1 MHLDGLSDVMRN
13 DRRGDCAGA
22 FLKDSN
28 ALILELSALLTDLKA
43 VFARQ
48 TLALARRCSVD
59 GVLNAARLDREQVGS
74 YELAFAGAELLAA
87 ETLLAELTRAS
98 SELDVRLALTFAAE
112 ASRSVADRLEQVALD
127 LEGDGAPF
135 GILRGSADARAC
147 IKHVLSGAALD
158 ETGRLLNECGDE
170 IAAIALSE
178 ELEMAQGEF
187 RRLAAEA
194 LVPAAMRIHRD
205 DLIVSEELLQRY
217 RAMGVFGLSIPERY
231 GGSAPDGRDNNLMM
245 IVVTEALSEASL
257 AAGGSLITRPEI
269 LSRALLAGGTADQ
282 QTHWLPRIAAGDPL
296 CAVAITEPGYG
307 SDVAH
312 VQLKGTKSEGGWL
325 LNGAKTWCT
334 FAGYAG
340 LIMVVARTAAD
351 PSLGHLGLSVLLV
364 EKPSYDGHA
373 FDHRQEGGG
382 RLTGKA
388 IATIGYRGMHSFDL
402 AFDDY
407 FVPDAHVVGGAAGL
421 GKGFYFTMAGMVGG
435 RLQTAARAC
444 GVMRAALKAALRY
457 AADRKVFNAP
467 LADYSL
473 TRAKL
478 TRMAAR
484 FAACRQL
491 TYAVGRQMDSGG
503 GRMEASLVKLFA
515 CRSAEW
521 LTREALQ
528 IHGGMG
534 YAEETPISRYFVDA
548 RVLSIFEGAE
558 ETLALK
564 VIARS
569 LFEDAL
575 RAEDAGVSSR
585 GAPK

>member
-1 MHLDGLSDVMRN
+1 
-13 DRRGDCAGA
+13 
-22 FLKDSN
+22 
-28 ALILELSALLTDLKA
+28 

-59 GVLNAARLDREQVGS
+59 GALDSARLDREQVAG

-87 ETLLAELTRAS
+87 ETLLAELTQAS
-98 SELDVRLALTFAAE
+98 SELDVRLALTYAAE
-112 ASRSVADRLEQVALD
+112 AFRSVEDRLEQVTFDLD
-127 LEGDGAPF
+127 ADCAPPGAV
-135 GILRGSADARAC
+135 RGTGNTHHSAHSGRSGAARAC

-158 ETGRLLNECGDE
+158 ETGRLLNECRGE
-170 IAAIALSE
+170 IAAVALSE
-178 ELEMAQGEF
+178 ELDMAQGEF
-187 RRLAAEA
+187 RRLAAEVLA
-194 LVPAAMRIHRD
+194 PAAMQIHRD
-205 DLIVSEELLQRY
+205 DLIVPEELLQRY
-217 RAMGVFGLSIPERY
+217 RAMGVFGLSIPERF

-269 LSRALLAGGTADQ
+269 LSRALLAGGTAEQ
-282 QTHWLPRIAAGDPL
+282 QNEWLPRIAAGDPL

-312 VQLKGTKSEGGWL
+312 VQLKATKAAGGWL

-334 FAGYAG
+334 FAGCAG

-364 EKPSYDGHA
+364 EKPSYYGHE
-373 FDHRQEGGG
+373 FDHRQEADG
-382 RLTGKA
+382 RLAGKA

-407 FVPDAHVVGGAAGL
+407 FVPDAHVIGGAAGL

-478 TRMAAR
+478 ARMAAR

-491 TYAVGRQMDSGG
+491 TYAVGRMMDAGA

-534 YAEETPISRYFVDA
+534 YAEETPVSRYFIDA

-569 LFEDAL
+569 LFESAL
-575 RAEDAGVSSR
+575 RTADAAGPVVVS
-585 GAPK
+585 K